1 MLCAKCNSILRKYG
15 RTPDGLQKYKC
26 PYCLKY
32 FQEPREKLFGS
43 MKLSDKKCI
52 QVLRSL
58 IEGMS
63 IRSTERITGI
73 HRDTILDILVFAGEK
88 CEKVLSENIS
98 QIPVRDVQADEMWG
112 FVYCKE
118 KLRKIKYPNSD
129 SFGHAWTYVAI
140 ERNSRLVLAWHLGKR
155 SADDTTTFAEKL
167 RRATSGHF
175 QLSTD
180 GFKSYPDAI
189 REHFGSSIDFGQ
201 LVKTFSRG
209 ANPLLKIS
217 KTSQIGTPIF
227 KRISTSHVERH
238 NLTMRMSIRRLTR
251 LTNAYSKKWENLRAA
266 LAFYFAYYNFCRIHS
281 TIRCTPATASGITD
295 SVWSI
300 EKLLG

>member
-1 MLCAKCNSILRKYG
+1 MLCAKCNSILRRYG
-15 RTPDGLQKYKC
+15 KTPDGLQKYKC
-26 PYCLKY
+26 AYCLKY
-32 FQEPREKLFGS
+32 FQESRNKLFDS
-43 MKLSDKKCI
+43 MHLSDKKCV
-52 QVLRSL
+52 QVLHSL

-63 IRSTERITGI
+63 VRSTERITGI
-73 HRDTILDILVFAGEK
+73 HRDTILDILVFAGNK
-88 CEKVLSENIS
+88 CEKLLEEKL
-98 QIPVRDVQADEMWG
+98 QAIPVSDVQADEMWG

-118 KLRKIKYPNSD
+118 KRKRIFYPNNEAV
-129 SFGHAWTYVAI
+129 GHAWTYVAI

-155 SADDTTTFAEKL
+155 SAEDTSIFAAKL

-180 GFKSYPDAI
+180 GFKSYPDSI
-189 REHFGSSIDFGQ
+189 RAHFGNSIDFGQ

-209 ANPLLKIS
+209 ANPILKIT
-217 KTSQIGTPIF
+217 KTPQIGTPF
-227 KRISTSHVERH
+227 LKRISTSHVERH

-281 TIRCTPATASGITD
+281 TIRCTPAMASSITN
-295 SVWSI
+295 SSWPI
-300 EKLLG
+300 EKLLC